1 MSLVCRMAAAQSFQ
15 AISCALVISLKRLWT
30 SGRGTTAV
38 PLHKISQQRLHAV
51 AFMLNQPR
59 IRSNIRSKGDN
70 VFARI
75 SSTFSLS
82 IQDYVWL
89 TTWAGM
95 VGYFFYKTPVLMG
108 VLTVGSLAAFAL
120 NWVGSRLPY
129 FNQQW
134 RTRIRPW
141 HLLVPIGA
149 IALTLNTIT
158 PAHAIFLSG
167 MEAFVKE
174 IATQSAGGGE
184 GISEESIG
192 LVFNLIRAIFL
203 LLVAAAALFAYN
215 QAQQGNDWRPIATQV
230 GLAFGIVLGLD
241 VITAIFV
248 PQGGAGG

>member
-1 MSLVCRMAAAQSFQ
+1 
-15 AISCALVISLKRLWT
+15 
-30 SGRGTTAV
+30 
-38 PLHKISQQRLHAV
+38 
-51 AFMLNQPR
+51 MLTQNR
-59 IRSNIRSKGDN
+59 TCSKYAH
-70 VFARI
+70 VFARL
-75 SSTFSLS
+75 SSIFGLGA
-82 IQDYVWL
+82 QDYFWL

-95 VGYFFYKTPVLMG
+95 FGYFFYKTPVL
-108 VLTVGSLAAFAL
+108 VDILTIGSLAAFAL

-134 RTRIRPW
+134 RTKIRPW

-149 IALTLNTIT
+149 IALTLNTVT

-167 MEAFVKE
+167 MEEFVTE
-174 IATQSAGGGE
+174 LATQSAGGGE

-192 LVFNLIRAIFL
+192 LVFNVIRAIFL
-203 LLVAAAALFAYN
+203 LLVATAALFAYN

-230 GLAFGIVLGLD
+230 GLAFGVVLGLD

>member
-1 MSLVCRMAAAQSFQ
+1 
-15 AISCALVISLKRLWT
+15 
-30 SGRGTTAV
+30 
-38 PLHKISQQRLHAV
+38 
-51 AFMLNQPR
+51 MLTQNR
-59 IRSNIRSKGDN
+59 TRSKYAH
-70 VFARI
+70 VFARL
-75 SSTFSLS
+75 SSTFGLGA
-82 IQDYVWL
+82 QDYFWL

-95 VGYFFYKTPVLMG
+95 FGYFFYKTPVLVG
-108 VLTVGSLAAFAL
+108 ILTIGSLAAFAL
-120 NWVGSRLPY
+120 HWVGSRLPY

-134 RTRIRPW
+134 RTKIRPW

-149 IALTLNTIT
+149 IALTLNTVT

-167 MEAFVKE
+167 MEKFVTE
-174 IATQSAGGGE
+174 LATQSAGSGE

-192 LVFNLIRAIFL
+192 LVFNVIRAIFL

-230 GLAFGIVLGLD
+230 GLAFGVVLGLD